1 MHLKHLPP
9 SLDRF
14 LLSQGSRGTFWVHPG
29 FFQWAAHLLYDVLFN
44 RVIDFLKL
52 LASKIF
58 DIQVRL
64 HHMCR
69 INRCGCLIEGLQ

>member
-29 FFQWAAHLLYDVLFN
+29 FFQWAAHLLYDDLFN
-44 RVIDFLKL
+44 RLIDFLQP
-52 LASKIF
+52 LASKFF
-58 DIQVRL
+58 DFQVRL
-64 HHMCR
+64 HHKCR
-69 INRCGCLIEGLQ
+69 INRRGCLIEGLQ